1 VNICELTV
9 KNYRKYRLTDYLRY
23 LVRAAP
29 TLVSSHGLSTNRQTA
44 PLGIVFLAAS
54 SHVSQ
59 LPILDN
65 LSNKEYNKHRN

>member
-29 TLVSSHGLSTNRQTA
+29 TLVSSHDLGAYATTSYFLTA
-44 PLGIVFLAAS
+44 PYQYSFNAS
-54 SHVSQ
+54 
-59 LPILDN
+59 
-65 LSNKEYNKHRN
+65 